1 MNAQYAAKISKL
13 SILLACVLL
22 AGARSRDA
30 ANQGSRKDLCTP
42 PRPRRSGAR
51 TAHLALRQSPVV
63 IIVERNLGFEA
74 EHLFRYCRTIPSSY
88 FLYEKGAQRIGILT
102 TQTFKLAYVSFAN
115 ILLRDE
121 RLICM
126 EDKNFVDYGRSK
138 SREAL
143 LDQLSF
149 FGFTFSRPENHF
161 QKQRFV
167 IGGKAGGGKDDL
179 AMSFLFGVYFSLDE
193 RYTFRSGI

>member
-1 MNAQYAAKISKL
+1 MQVLGAEMLQTKDPEKTFARLHDHVAAVRAQ
-13 SILLACVLL
+13 
-22 AGARSRDA
+22 
-30 ANQGSRKDLCTP
+30 
-42 PRPRRSGAR
+42 
-51 TAHLALRQSPVV
+51 HMALQHSPVV

-74 EHLFRYCRTIPSSY
+74 EHLFRYCRTIPGSS
-88 FLYEKGAQRIGILT
+88 FLYEKGAPRIGILT

-121 RLICM
+121 RLVCIA
-126 EDKNFVDYGRSK
+126 EAAFVDYGRSK
-138 SREAL
+138 SRAAL

-193 RYTFRSGI
+193 RYTARSGLASMR